1 MNTPWD
7 KIQKRG
13 KRIELYA
20 NIIQGSNEFF
30 TDFFFKLNKS
40 LNIIESLAFENANT
54 KCKKN

>member
-20 NIIQGSNEFF
+20 NIIQGSNKFF
-30 TDFFFKLNKS
+30 TDFF
-40 LNIIESLAFENANT
+40 AN
-54 KCKKN
+54 